1 MTSTQRITKAGPIS
15 RTISVSFALAGR
27 CEVCVRETKVGLTTT
42 DTYLLSRQP
51 SHIGGVAFQVKK
63 CDGESY
69 DVLLNQPGGGHSCTC
84 KWGSYKAHIKNCRHM
99 DLCIQALRE
108 RKI

>member
-1 MTSTQRITKAGPIS
+1 MTTTTRQTKSATIARVIT
-15 RTISVSFALAGR
+15 VSFALAGR
-27 CEVCVRETKVGLTTT
+27 CEVCVRETTHGKTTT
-42 DTYLLSRQP
+42 DTYLLERQP
-51 SHIGGVAFQVKK
+51 SDIGGIAFQVKK